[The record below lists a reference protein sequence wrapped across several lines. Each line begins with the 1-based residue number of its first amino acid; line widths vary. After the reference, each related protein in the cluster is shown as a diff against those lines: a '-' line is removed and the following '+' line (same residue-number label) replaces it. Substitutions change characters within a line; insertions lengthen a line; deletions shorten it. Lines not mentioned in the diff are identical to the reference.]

1 MKLPMLTE
9 LETQRGMIDVFKG
22 YNHNLRIGEGEF
34 YDMENITS
42 TYYPVLAPRGKRGL
56 FSKPVNPQ
64 GLIQKESLCYVDG
77 TAFVANGYRV
87 EMGLS
92 TREEDCPKILVSMG
106 AYVIILPDKKYINVA
121 DVTDFGEIEADVS
134 SQGTVSFE
142 MCRVDGSA
150 YEGAVA
156 SESAPEKPENLAL
169 WIDTSSTPHALKQWS
184 EASGMWVSIATT
196 YIKISSAGIGKAF
209 EPYDGVTISGIE
221 NEQLSDLNNAM
232 IIWDKGDDYIV
243 VTGLLDEVTTQG
255 NPIRIKREMPNM
267 DFIIESENRLW
278 GCRYGVAKNG
288 QVVNEIYA
296 SKLGDFKNW
305 NCFMGISTDSYAATV
320 GSDGQFTGAIAHLG
334 YPIFFKENCMHKVY
348 GNYPSNY
355 QITTTACRGVQKGS
369 HKSLAIVNEVL
380 YYKAKTAV
388 CAYDGSL
395 PQEIS
400 YALGDVEYS
409 NAVACS
415 HGNKYYISMR
425 DDSYDEAKWIIPFDS
440 GTMIYLQQ
448 SYGAFQEGSN
458 LIIDGWALPIAE
470 DGNLTVTQ
478 VYNAKKSGNIIVLD
492 KESEAEL
499 KKWHLFVYD
508 TAKGLWHREDNTR
521 VDDFCSCRGELY
533 YIDHADGFV
542 RTMFGSGTPETRSV
556 EWMVETGLIGTDS
569 PDKKYISKMNIR
581 MSLALNSSI
590 FVFIQYDSADTWE
603 YIFRMDGIN
612 LQTFNV
618 PIRPRRCDHL
628 RLRIEGKG
636 DAKIY
641 SICKTIEQGSDM
653 R

>member
-1 MKLPMLTE
+1 MLTE
-9 LETQRGMIDVFKG
+9 IESTRDMIDVFKG
-22 YNHNLRIGEGEF
+22 YNHNLRISEGEF
-34 YDMENITS
+34 YDMKNITS

-77 TAFVANGYRV
+77 ADFIANGYRV

-106 AYVIILPDKKYINVA
+106 AYVIVLPDKKYINVA
-121 DVTDFGEIEADVS
+121 DVTDFGNIEADVS
-134 SQGTVSFE
+134 SHTDVVFE

-150 YEGAVA
+150 YNDAIV
-156 SESAPEKPENLAL
+156 SADEPKEPANQDL
-169 WIDTSSTPHALKQWS
+169 WIDTSNTPHTLKQWS
-184 EASGMWVSIATT
+184 ESSGMWVSIATT

-209 EPYDGVTISGIE
+209 KAYDGVTISGIE
-221 NEQLSDLNNAM
+221 NEQLSDLNNTM
-232 IIWDKGDDYIV
+232 IIWERGDDYIV
-243 VTGLLDEVTTQG
+243 VTGILDTVTTQKT
-255 NPIRIKREMPNM
+255 PITIKREMPNM

-278 GCRYGVAKNG
+278 GCKYGVAKNG

-334 YPIFFKENCMHKVY
+334 HPIFFKENCMHKVY
-348 GNYPSNY
+348 GNYPANY
-355 QITTTACRGVQKGS
+355 QITTTTCRGVQKGS
-369 HKSLAIVNEVL
+369 HKSLAIVNEIL
-380 YYKAKTAV
+380 YYKSKTAI

-400 YALGDVEYS
+400 HQLGDVDYS

-425 DDSYDEAKWIIPFDS
+425 DDSYDESKWIIPFDS
-440 GTMIYLQQ
+440 GTMVFLQQ
-448 SYGAFQEGSN
+448 TYGAVKDNEN
-458 LIIDGWALPIAE
+458 LIIDGWIMPTVE
-470 DGNLTVTQ
+470 EGELTIRQ
-478 VYNAKKSGNIIVLD
+478 SFHAKKSGTIIALD
-492 KESEAEL
+492 REAESEFE
-499 KKWHLFVYD
+499 KWHLFVYD

-542 RTMFGSGTPETRSV
+542 KTMFGSGTPETRSV
-556 EWMVETGLIGTDS
+556 DWMVETGLIGTDS
-569 PDKKYISKMNIR
+569 PDKKYISKLNIR
-581 MSLALNSSI
+581 LSLEIGTSI
-590 FVFIQYDSADTWE
+590 FIFIKYDASDEWQYL
-603 YIFRMDGIN
+603 YRMDGAT
-612 LQTFNV
+612 LQSFNV
-618 PIRPRRCDHL
+618 PIRPKRCDYL

-636 DAKIY
+636 NAKIY
-641 SICKTIEQGSDM
+641 SIAKTIEQGSD